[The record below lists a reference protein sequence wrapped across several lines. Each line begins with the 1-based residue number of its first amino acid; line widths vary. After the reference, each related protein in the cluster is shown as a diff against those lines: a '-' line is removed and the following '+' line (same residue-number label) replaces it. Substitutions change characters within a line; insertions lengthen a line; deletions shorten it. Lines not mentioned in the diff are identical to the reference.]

1 MYALAPVSGT
11 PYSVN
16 RPLTAQS
23 WPHRQISLGRLL
35 MNKFRTA
42 LFAASF
48 VVAGAAFAG
57 SASASSLIITDVET
71 GNGDLGNVS
80 VAGYG
85 TPWTTPILMTT
96 SDGKTLVVFC
106 DDLNHTVNVGGG
118 QSLPYHTGLVTV
130 DGLGDMLTESVSNEM
145 GQLANIGK
153 YDFGHGDEDGAIAA
167 QAAIWGL
174 EYNTAVSSTDA
185 TIQADILQ
193 DLKVQD
199 NGTGYATGLI
209 SDSGQ
214 QSQITGGVPEP
225 AVWAMM
231 LMGFGAIGGA
241 MRSARRRAASAL
253 A

>member
-1 MYALAPVSGT
+1 
-11 PYSVN
+11 
-16 RPLTAQS
+16 
-23 WPHRQISLGRLL
+23 
-35 MNKFRTA
+35 
-42 LFAASF
+42 
-48 VVAGAAFAG
+48 
-57 SASASSLIITDVET
+57 
-71 GNGDLGNVS
+71 
-80 VAGYG
+80 
-85 TPWTTPILMTT
+85 
-96 SDGKTLVVFC
+96 
-106 DDLNHTVNVGGG
+106 
-118 QSLPYHTGLVTV
+118 VTV
-130 DGLGDMLTESVSNEM
+130 DGLGDMLTEAVSNEM

-153 YDFGHGDEDGAIAA
+153 FDYGHGDEDGAIAA

-174 EYNTAVSSTDA
+174 EYNTAVSSTDS

-209 SDSGQ
+209 SDNGQ

-241 MRSARRRAASAL
+241 MRSARRRAAAAL